1 MESDLPPQGWIAALA
16 TRLAATG
23 YDRMWRLIRRFRRS
37 RLNGVRGIPVTR
49 DGRLVLVRHTYLPGW
64 HFPGGGYKPGED
76 PEAAMLRELR
86 EEIGMT
92 AHGAVEHFGV
102 YRHRR
107 ASRDEQ
113 VTLFVVRDV
122 EYTPMRSFEIADIR
136 AFAADALPDDLTL
149 ATQRRVEEWR
159 DGAPVDPLW

>member
-92 AHGAVEHFGV
+92 KHGAVEHFGV